1 MRPTNDHLQRYLLS
15 AERAP
20 PVDPETAAWAR
31 KVLEDALQRAERAER
46 ARLVLPPSPERHV
59 YHTR

>member
-20 PVDPETAAWAR
+20 VDAETAAWAR

-46 ARLVLPPSPERHV
+46 AKHSLPPSPERHV